1 METDSASPSGYDD
14 SAVRIEGPPFGIDLL
29 HHGLEHDL
37 MMMKL
42 RRRVWCRSLQAIT
55 VTCTVPG
62 MAAIVPNTSRNTG
75 SWCVAGT
82 GVAHQA

>member
-37 MMMKL
+37 MMMNL
-42 RRRVWCRSLQAIT
+42 DGVCGAGRCRQLPLHVLYLVWL
-55 VTCTVPG
+55 P
-62 MAAIVPNTSRNTG
+62 
-75 SWCVAGT
+75 
-82 GVAHQA
+82 